1 MLIRN
6 LESNPKRGQIVRTTK
21 VEPVNH
27 VKETGKSFIVEA
39 SLDILGLQHFCF
51 KKLDY
56 GRQNTLLLGPVLYT
70 IGL

>member
-1 MLIRN
+1 MFLRN
-6 LESNPKRGQIVRTTK
+6 LESNPKRAQPVRTTK

-51 KKLDY
+51 QETGLWQTKY
-56 GRQNTLLLGPVLYT
+56 STLGPVLYRV
-70 IGL
+70 GL